1 MSTPDTST
9 LMTVALCTAAFIF
22 LTHKFKALTV
32 SGTVSAVVLG
42 LTVILCVGLKA
53 IWPLVIFLGGSLVLS
68 RLETENSIRTDEKSG
83 RPRDLMQVLSNGG
96 IYGLAACLYA
106 LTRDYH
112 FLICMGVSI
121 SISTCDTWSSEAGI
135 RFSSR
140 TFDPFRFRKVS
151 PGVSGGISLA
161 GTLTGILGAG
171 IMSLMTCFLFDLISD
186 HLLIFTGGI
195 TGMFLDSFLGS
206 RLQKKYLDSQ
216 TNEWV
221 DSAKT
226 YSDEQGLSFVTN
238 DMVNMLSNF
247 ITTAIFYFV
256 A

>member
-1 MSTPDTST
+1 MK
-9 LMTVALCTAAFIF
+9 LKAAFIF
-22 LTHKFKALTV
+22 LALRFKALTV

-42 LTVILCVGLKA
+42 LSVISFAGIKA
-53 IWPLVIFLGGSLVLS
+53 IWPLVLFLGGSLMLG
-68 RLETENSIRTDEKSG
+68 RIETENSIRSDAKNG
-83 RPRDLMQVLSNGG
+83 RPRDLMQVFSNGG
-96 IYGLAACLYA
+96 IYGLAACIYA
-106 LTRDYH
+106 ITQDYH

-186 HLLIFTGGI
+186 HLL
-195 TGMFLDSFLGS
+195 GS
-206 RLQKKYLDSQ
+206 RLQKTYRDSH

>member
-22 LTHKFKALTV
+22 LALRFKALTV
-32 SGTVSAVVLG
+32 SGTVSAVILG
-42 LTVILCVGLKA
+42 LAVISFAGVKA
-53 IWPLVIFLGGSLVLS
+53 IWPLVLFLGGSVMLG
-68 RLETENSIRTDEKSG
+68 RLETENSIRSDGKNG
-83 RPRDLMQVLSNGG
+83 RPRDFMQVFSNGG
-96 IYGLAACLYA
+96 IYGLAACIYA
-106 LTRDYH
+106 ITQDYH

-195 TGMFLDSFLGS
+195 TGMLLDSFMGS